1 MSEPYPSL
9 GFIGSGRVA
18 GTLARLL
25 HAQGVKIAAVWNRTP
40 DRAAA
45 LADSV
50 GAEVFAAPGDVL
62 AACDIAF
69 ITTADDAIGEMAHTL
84 AGTGKPGRAA
94 VVHTSGARG
103 ADVLGPL
110 AALGVSVGAFHP
122 AYPFASDAMPT
133 LAGATFALESQDPS
147 LMRQLRMLVGCLGGQ
162 TLVLQPADRPR
173 YHAALV
179 MTSNYTVALY
189 AAGQRLLASLGAD
202 PAAADS
208 ALLALLDAT
217 AANIRAR
224 GIPGALTGPLLRAD
238 LGTVAA
244 HLDALAPDPDLHR
257 AYLALAQL
265 TLPLV
270 EASGVDITPIQAL
283 LHQKETP

>member
-25 HAQGVKIAAVWNRTP
+25 HAQGIKIAVVWNRTP
-40 DRAAA
+40 DRATA

-50 GAEVFAAPGDVL
+50 GAQVVAALGDVL

-69 ITTADDAIGEMAHTL
+69 ITTADDAIGEVADTL
-84 AGTGKPGRAA
+84 AATGKLARAA

-103 ADVLGPL
+103 AEVLEPL
-110 AALGVSVGAFHP
+110 SALGVTVGAFHP

-133 LAGATFALESQDPS
+133 LAGATFALEAQDPS
-147 LMRQLRMLVGCLGGQ
+147 LMRQLRYLVECLGGQ
-162 TLVLQPADRPR
+162 ALVLQPTDRPR

-202 PAAADS
+202 PS
-208 ALLALLDAT
+208 A
-217 AANIRAR
+217 AR
-224 GIPGALTGPLLRAD
+224 GSACWHRWALTRQRRIRHCWRCLTRLPPISAH
-238 LGTVAA
+238 AA
-244 HLDALAPDPDLHR
+244 SPAR
-257 AYLALAQL
+257 
-265 TLPLV
+265 
-270 EASGVDITPIQAL
+270 
-283 LHQKETP
+283 

>member
-1 MSEPYPSL
+1 
-9 GFIGSGRVA
+9 
-18 GTLARLL
+18 
-25 HAQGVKIAAVWNRTP
+25 
-40 DRAAA
+40 
-45 LADSV
+45 
-50 GAEVFAAPGDVL
+50 
-62 AACDIAF
+62 
-69 ITTADDAIGEMAHTL
+69 
-84 AGTGKPGRAA
+84 
-94 VVHTSGARG
+94 
-103 ADVLGPL
+103 
-110 AALGVSVGAFHP
+110 
-122 AYPFASDAMPT
+122 
-133 LAGATFALESQDPS
+133 
-147 LMRQLRMLVGCLGGQ
+147 
-162 TLVLQPADRPR
+162 

-202 PAAADS
+202 PSAADS

-224 GIPGALTGPLLRAD
+224 GIPGALTGPLLR
-238 LGTVAA
+238 G
-244 HLDALAPDPDLHR
+244 